1 MNGVTHPPSPPAALP
16 REQVHRITRA
26 LADPRRFDILKAIA
40 ANNGAPC
47 TALRADFPI
56 TAPTMS
62 HHLKE
67 LEAAGLIAGE
77 REGKFMNLTFLRHTW
92 NAYLAEL
99 NKL

>member
-1 MNGVTHPPSPPAALP
+1 MSNPTSRATPLP
-16 REQVHRITRA
+16 REQVHRITKA

-40 ANNGAPC
+40 NQQCIPC
-47 TALRADFPI
+47 TDLRAEFPI

-67 LEAAGLIAGE
+67 LETAGLISGE
-77 REGKFMNLTFLRHTW
+77 RDGKFVNLTFERSIW

-99 NKL
+99 QKL